1 MRIMVQRVLVL
12 MTTVSA
18 VIVLSSWEWQAP
30 AQAAQHE
37 EVNKDGGS
45 GNVTLRIAGD
55 TGTPFSGA
63 CSVGGK
69 EHDISGQVPQSFEY
83 ELDSQKLE
91 CEIGKQG
98 DESGALKVVLSS
110 EVTRSV
116 QRVEGNEGKD
126 VTLRLTYSKGSVSSS
141 MTSSSS
147 QLSSSSSSSQTVI
160 SSNSSS
166 FSSKANGDEGGGG
179 EDAESLAER
188 IIERVFKDVGLEN

>member
-1 MRIMVQRVLVL
+1 MRMVVQKVLIL
-12 MTTVSA
+12 MATVSA

-37 EVNKDGGS
+37 EANKDGGS
-45 GNVTLRIAGD
+45 GNVTLGIAGD
-55 TGTPFSGA
+55 KGTPFSGA

-69 EHDISGQVPQSFEY
+69 EHDISGPVPQSFEY

-147 QLSSSSSSSQTVI
+147 QLSASSSSSQTVI

-166 FSSKANGDEGGGG
+166 SSSKANGDEGGGG

>member
-1 MRIMVQRVLVL
+1 MMVQKVFVL
-12 MTTVSA
+12 MATVSA

-37 EVNKDGGS
+37 EANKDGGS
-45 GNVTLRIAGD
+45 GNLTLRIAGD

-83 ELDSQKLE
+83 QLDSQELE

-116 QRVEGNEGKD
+116 QRVEGKD
-126 VTLRLTYSKGSVSSS
+126 VTLRLTYSRGSVSSS

-147 QLSSSSSSSQTVI
+147 QLNSSSSSSQTVI

-166 FSSKANGDEGGGG
+166 SSSKANGDEGGGG

>member
-1 MRIMVQRVLVL
+1 MRMMVQKVFVL
-12 MTTVSA
+12 MATVSA

-37 EVNKDGGS
+37 EANKDGGS
-45 GNVTLRIAGD
+45 GNVTLRIASD

-83 ELDSQKLE
+83 QLDSQELE

-116 QRVEGNEGKD
+116 QRVEGKD
-126 VTLRLTYSKGSVSSS
+126 VTLRLTYSRGSVSSS

-147 QLSSSSSSSQTVI
+147 QLNSSSSSSQTVI

-166 FSSKANGDEGGGG
+166 SSSKANGDEGGGG

>member
-1 MRIMVQRVLVL
+1 
-12 MTTVSA
+12 
-18 VIVLSSWEWQAP
+18 
-30 AQAAQHE
+30 
-37 EVNKDGGS
+37 
-45 GNVTLRIAGD
+45 
-55 TGTPFSGA
+55 
-63 CSVGGK
+63 VGGK

-83 ELDSQKLE
+83 QLDSQELE

-116 QRVEGNEGKD
+116 QRVEGKD
-126 VTLRLTYSKGSVSSS
+126 VTLRLTYSRGSVSSS

-147 QLSSSSSSSQTVI
+147 QLNSSSSSSQTVI

-166 FSSKANGDEGGGG
+166 SSSKVNGDEGGGA

>member
-1 MRIMVQRVLVL
+1 MRMVVQKVLIL
-12 MTTVSA
+12 MATVSA

-37 EVNKDGGS
+37 EASKDGGA

-55 TGTPFSGA
+55 KGTPFSGT

-141 MTSSSS
+141 MTSSFS

-166 FSSKANGDEGGGG
+166 SSKANGDEGDGG